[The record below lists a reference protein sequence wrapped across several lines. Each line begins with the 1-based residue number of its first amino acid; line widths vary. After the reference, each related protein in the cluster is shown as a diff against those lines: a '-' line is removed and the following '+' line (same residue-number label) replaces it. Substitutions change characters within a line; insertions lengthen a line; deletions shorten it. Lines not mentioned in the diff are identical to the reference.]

1 MHLVATRSGNVPLK
15 QMLALPADQCT
26 LTSPVGEKKHINFMT
41 KRIQRV
47 KKYYRQLIAEK

>member
-26 LTSPVGEKKHINFMT
+26 LTSPVGEKKTCLVSISRPKGSIDT
-41 KRIQRV
+41 
-47 KKYYRQLIAEK
+47 AS